1 MRGGNVSSSLLDVQY
16 EGLTD
21 ALERVNLSRSFS
33 RLAGIVFFCVVA
45 AGGWHVY
52 DGWFKQSPFL
62 GWLGIGF
69 LAAYVLILS
78 VGLPRI
84 LLPVVKTY
92 NEQIATNRRERA
104 AEDAVDAI
112 LRTLDESKY
121 TIFRNVFM
129 GYGDMDHVVVGPTGI
144 FVVET
149 KSNRGNVEMEN
160 GRLKIRGL
168 DESKKDYER
177 QASQESYQLKLALSE
192 RLQESR
198 VFVEPILAFPAAA
211 KVPDGVELRR
221 VNATVPVRV
230 VHGKDLIS
238 VICGHRTGMS
248 TTTLE
253 ACKKVVQDIVNEA
266 ATADQKV

>member
-1 MRGGNVSSSLLDVQY
+1 MRGENVSSSLLDVQY

-33 RLAGIVFFCVVA
+33 RLAGIAFFCVVA

-52 DGWFKQSPFL
+52 DGWFQQSALL

-78 VGLPRI
+78 VSLPRI

-129 GYGDMDHVVVGPTGI
+129 GYGDLDHVVVG
-144 FVVET
+144 
-149 KSNRGNVEMEN
+149 
-160 GRLKIRGL
+160 
-168 DESKKDYER
+168 
-177 QASQESYQLKLALSE
+177 
-192 RLQESR
+192 
-198 VFVEPILAFPAAA
+198 
-211 KVPDGVELRR
+211 
-221 VNATVPVRV
+221 
-230 VHGKDLIS
+230 
-238 VICGHRTGMS
+238 
-248 TTTLE
+248 
-253 ACKKVVQDIVNEA
+253 
-266 ATADQKV
+266 

>member
-1 MRGGNVSSSLLDVQY
+1 MRGENVSSSLLDVQY

-33 RLAGIVFFCVVA
+33 RLAGIAFFCVVA

-52 DGWFKQSPFL
+52 DGWFQQSALL

-78 VGLPRI
+78 VSLPRI

-129 GYGDMDHVVVGPTGI
+129 GYGDLDHVVIGPTGI
-144 FVVET
+144 FVIET
-149 KSNRGNVEMEN
+149 KSNRGNIEIER
-160 GRLKIRGL
+160 GRLIVREG
-168 DESKKDYER
+168 DATRKDYER
-177 QASQESYQLKLALSE
+177 QASGASWQLKVALSE
-192 RLQESR
+192 CLDTK
-198 VFVEPILAFPAAA
+198 VYVEPILAFPSAS
-211 KVPDGVELRR
+211 KVPAGLELRR
-221 VNATVPVRV
+221 VNEVVPVRV
-230 VHGKDLIS
+230 VHGKDLID
-238 VICGHRTGMS
+238 VIAGHRTGMS
-248 TTTLE
+248 LTTLE
-253 ACKKVVQDIVNEA
+253 ACKKVLQDIVHERMSAN
-266 ATADQKV
+266 Q